1 MAIQTAITAV
11 EVRDNS
17 PADRNYPLDNICLAI
32 ETVEQDFGYEC
43 LGDTLYNWILT
54 NANVYPDETLE
65 WECNKYYKANEFVVR
80 SGRLYESLAND
91 TRSDPLIETT
101 EWRLWTKFTANACAN
116 EMWDYVVKALSPKV
130 FARSL
135 GYTTRKAGT
144 GGLTLLAGGESNF
157 GNQGVRSANKAEI
170 SDYKTD
176 LLADEEAALRNFRR
190 WVAKKTT
197 SADTCN
203 VPLST
208 IPNCGILC
216 GVNTG
221 QKRRWGF
228 KN

>member
-1 MAIQTAITAV
+1 MAIQTAITAA

-43 LGDTLYNWILT
+43 LGATLYDWILQ
-54 NANVYPDETLE
+54 NANQYPETTCE
-65 WECNKYYKANEFVVR
+65 WQCNKSYDEGDFVIR
-80 SGRLYESLAND
+80 NGKLYESLAND
-91 TRSDPLIETT
+91 TRSDPLVETT
-101 EWRLWTKFTANACAN
+101 EWRLWRKFTSNDCAN

-130 FARSL
+130 FSRSL

-144 GGLTLLAGGESNF
+144 GGLTLLAGGESHF

-190 WVAKKTT
+190 WVANKTT

-208 IPNCGILC
+208 IPNCGRLC
-216 GVNTG
+216 GVNTV